1 MIMLGFIPLIFETI
15 GASLGAQ
22 FILDID
28 INFAIAFGFL
38 VAAVSPGIYNV
49 MKYKKEGYGM

>member
-1 MIMLGFIPLIFETI
+1 MLGFIPLIFETVGATI
-15 GASLGAQ
+15 GAK
-22 FILDID
+22 FILNID